1 MTSIEQKI
9 LTCAMEPDADSSQQQ
24 KLRYLMSLNRRS
36 LNVDRLIHTAKKE
49 GLAGLLYKNLR
60 KSGALE
66 TFEHNQKERL
76 QSLYYR
82 TVLLNQKLIQDLKE
96 VLFLL
101 NQEGIHVVLLQG
113 IALLQEVYD
122 DIGLR
127 PMSDIDLWVLREDYH
142 GLVNVLGSKGY
153 QRDPVYPNTFR
164 KGTTIFDFHTH
175 ILWADRIRAYR
186 LLLAKDQDYIYRD
199 TRVINFEGQEAR
211 SLSKY
216 DQVLYLSLHTL
227 KHYVEKLIWLADIK
241 NLIVGWKETDWAA
254 FMKRAKELG
263 QEKAISYIFFLF
275 QLLDIDIPAEA
286 CKLLDR
292 KKLHFL
298 EKKVLGERIK
308 RDSLPLWSPP
318 LLFSSGKGLHRS
330 LPLVLEILF
339 PRPEILRQVFEGS
352 PDQKIWQLY
361 CKRTLQLLGM
371 TKKQL

>member
-1 MTSIEQKI
+1 MISIEQKI
-9 LTCAMEPDADSSQQQ
+9 LTCAMEPDPDSSQKQ
-24 KLRYLMSLNRRS
+24 KLRQLMSHDIDA
-36 LNVDRLIHTAKKE
+36 DRLIHTAVKE
-49 GLAGLLYKNLR
+49 GLAGLLYKSLM

-66 TFEHNQKERL
+66 TFEHNQRERL

-82 TVLLNQKLIQDLKE
+82 TVVLNQKLIQDLKE

-127 PMSDIDLWVLREDYH
+127 PMTDIDLWVLREDYH
-142 GLVNVLGSKGY
+142 GLVNVLGSRGY

-186 LLLAKDQDYIYRD
+186 LILAKDQDYIYRD

-211 SLSKY
+211 CLSKY
-216 DQVLYLSLHTL
+216 DQVLYLSLHAL
-227 KHYVEKLIWLADIK
+227 KHYVEKLIWLVDIK
-241 NLIVGWKETDWAA
+241 KLIAGWKETDWTA

-275 QLLDIDIPAEA
+275 HLYDINLPAEA
-286 CKLLDR
+286 RKLLDR

-298 EKKVLGERIK
+298 EKKVLRERIK

-318 LLFSSGKGLHRS
+318 LFFSSGKGLHRS
-330 LPLVLEILF
+330 LPFVLETLF

-361 CKRTLQLLGM
+361 CKRTLQLLGLIR
-371 TKKQL
+371 KQTH